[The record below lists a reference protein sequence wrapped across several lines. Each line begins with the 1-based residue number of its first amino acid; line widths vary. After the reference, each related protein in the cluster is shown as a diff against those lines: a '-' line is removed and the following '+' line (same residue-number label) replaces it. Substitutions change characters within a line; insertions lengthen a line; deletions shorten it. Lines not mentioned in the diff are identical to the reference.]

1 MSDSIRLQGAE
12 EEIAQDRTLEYPLLP
27 DAEGRAVDPEM
38 ATALRRM
45 ARDHESYGALV
56 WRKFRR
62 SKVAIVGGLVVV
74 GLFIMAIFADFFSP
88 YDPVKLNMRDAFT
101 PPTQIHFIDSAGRF
115 HFQPFVYKR
124 VQKLNADMSSTWV
137 EDTTVRYPIN
147 FFVSS
152 WEYKLFGLFPT
163 NLHLYGAA
171 GDAKIFLLG
180 TDRFG
185 RDIYGRSCLAG
196 RISLTMALFGT
207 LISVLVGAI
216 VGVFSGFYGG
226 AVDNWTQRFVEF
238 VQSFPQLPL
247 WMALAAVIPI
257 TWDQFAVFVTMSFIF
272 ALLSWTL
279 LAREVRGKVLSLR
292 ETDFVLAAKEMGA
305 SDSRIMFQ
313 HLLPNTFSHI
323 IVVLTLTI
331 PTIILAES
339 FLSFLGIGIQ
349 EPLVSWGTMMRD
361 AQTIQT
367 LGFNPWIAAS
377 VFFIV
382 AAVLGFNFLG
392 DGLRDAADPYAND

>member
-1 MSDSIRLQGAE
+1 MPKITFIGAGSFGFTRNLVRDVLTFERLAGSTICLMDINPE
-12 EEIAQDRTLEYPLLP
+12 RLEYSR
-27 DAEGRAVDPEM
+27 RAVQRIVDEGHYPAQVETTMDRAAALTEM
-38 ATALRRM
+38 CI
-45 ARDHESYGALV
+45 RD
-56 WRKFRR
+56 R
-62 SKVAIVGGLVVV
+62 
-74 GLFIMAIFADFFSP
+74 
-88 YDPVKLNMRDAFT
+88 
-101 PPTQIHFIDSAGRF
+101 
-115 HFQPFVYKR
+115 
-124 VQKLNADMSSTWV
+124 
-137 EDTTVRYPIN
+137 
-147 FFVSS
+147 
-152 WEYKLFGLFPT
+152 
-163 NLHLYGAA
+163 
-171 GDAKIFLLG
+171 LG

-185 RDIYGRSCLAG
+185 RDVFGRAAVAG

-207 LISVLVGAI
+207 LISVLVGSV
-216 VGVFSGFYGG
+216 VGVFSGYYGG
-226 AVDNWTQRFVEF
+226 GIDNWTQRFVEF

-257 TWDQFAVFVTMSFIF
+257 SWDQMAVFVTMSFIF

-292 ETDFVLAAKEMGA
+292 ETDFVLAAQEMGA
-305 SDSRIMFQ
+305 SDARIMFQ

-323 IVVLTLTI
+323 IVVMTLTI

-377 VFFIV
+377 VFFII

-392 DGLRDAADPYAND
+392 DGLRDAADPYSTS

>member
-1 MSDSIRLQGAE
+1 MSDRNRMQAEQAE
-12 EEIAQDRTLEYPLLP
+12 ERAIEYSLLP
-27 DAEGRAVDPEM
+27 DAEGRASNSEV
-38 ATALRRM
+38 ARALQAM
-45 ARDHESYGALV
+45 TSVHESYGALV

-62 SKVAIVGGLVVV
+62 SKVAIIGGLVVV
-74 GLFIMAIFADFFSP
+74 GLFVLAIFYQFFSP
-88 YDPVKLNMRDAFT
+88 YDPVKLNMREGFI
-101 PPTQIHFIDSAGRF
+101 PPTQIHFIDSSGKF

-124 VQKLNADMSSTWV
+124 EQTLNANMTSTWV
-137 EDTTVRYPIN
+137 DDTTVRYPII
-147 FFVSS
+147 FFTRG
-152 WEYKLFGLFPT
+152 WEYKLLGVIPT
-163 NLHLYGAA
+163 DLHLYGAA

-185 RDIYGRSCLAG
+185 RDIFGRSCLAG

-207 LISVLVGAI
+207 LISVFVGAI

-226 AVDNWTQRFVEF
+226 AIDNWTQRFVEF

-257 TWDQFAVFVTMSFIF
+257 TWDQFAVFVTMSLIF

-323 IVVLTLTI
+323 IVVLTLTV

-392 DGLRDAADPYAND
+392 DGLRDAADPYASD

>member
-1 MSDSIRLQGAE
+1 MSERIRMQ
-12 EEIAQDRTLEYPLLP
+12 EIEQDRALEFPLLP
-27 DAEGRAVDPEM
+27 DEKERTADPEL
-38 ATALRRM
+38 AAVLQQTARS
-45 ARDHESYGALV
+45 HESYGELV

-62 SKVAIVGGLVVV
+62 SNVAIIGGLVVV
-74 GLFIMAIFADFFSP
+74 GLFLLAIFYQFFSP
-88 YDPVKLNMRDAFT
+88 YDPVKLNMREGFM
-101 PPTQIHFIDSAGRF
+101 PPTQIHFIDSAGKF
-115 HFQPFVYKR
+115 HVQPFVYKR
-124 VQKLNADMSSTWV
+124 KQTLNADMTSTWV
-137 EDTTVRYPIN
+137 DDTTIRYPIN
-147 FFVSS
+147 FFVQG
-152 WEYKLFGLFPT
+152 WEYKFLGLIPA
-163 NLHLYGAA
+163 NIHLYGVA
-171 GDAKIFLLG
+171 GDAKLFLLG

-185 RDIYGRSCLAG
+185 RDIFGRSCLAG

-216 VGVFSGFYGG
+216 VGVFSGYYGG
-226 AVDNWTQRFVEF
+226 AIDNWTQRFVEF

-279 LAREVRGKVLSLR
+279 LAREVRGKVLALR

-323 IVVLTLTI
+323 IVVLTLTV

>member
-1 MSDSIRLQGAE
+1 MSKSIGIPE
-12 EEIAQDRTLEYPLLP
+12 VEQDRAIEFPLLP
-27 DAEGRAVDPEM
+27 DEEGRAVDPALTTM
-38 ATALRRM
+38 LRRT
-45 ARDHESYGALV
+45 ARTHESYGELV
-56 WRKFRR
+56 WRKF
-62 SKVAIVGGLVVV
+62 SKSKIAIAGGLIVL
-74 GLFIMAIFADFFSP
+74 GLFMLAIFAEFFSP
-88 YDPVKLNMRDAFT
+88 TDPVRLNMTKAYT
-101 PPTQIHFIDSAGRF
+101 PPTQLHFIDSAGNF
-115 HFQPFVYKR
+115 HLMPFIYKR
-124 VQKLNADMSSTWV
+124 EQVLNANMTTTWTDD
-137 EDTTVRYPIN
+137 ETVRYPIN
-147 FFVSS
+147 FFVRS
-152 WEYKLFGLFPT
+152 WDYKLLGLFPT
-163 NLHLYGAA
+163 DIHLFGAA
-171 GDAKIFLLG
+171 GDAELYLLG

-185 RDIYGRSCLAG
+185 RDVFGRSSIAG

-207 LISVLVGAI
+207 LISVAVGSV
-216 VGVFSGFYGG
+216 VGVFSGYYGG

-292 ETDFVLAAKEMGA
+292 ETDFVLAAQEMGA
-305 SDSRIMFQ
+305 SDARIMFQ

-323 IVVLTLTI
+323 IVVMTLTI

-367 LGFNPWIAAS
+367 LGFNPWIASS
-377 VFFIV
+377 VFFII

-392 DGLRDAADPYAND
+392 DGLRDAADPYSMS

>member
-1 MSDSIRLQGAE
+1 MQEVEKQRSIE
-12 EEIAQDRTLEYPLLP
+12 HPLLP
-27 DAEGRAVDPEM
+27 DAEEHSAD
-38 ATALRRM
+38 ASLAQALRRR
-45 ARDHESYGALV
+45 AGSHESYGELV

-62 SKVAIVGGLVVV
+62 SKVAIVGGLIVL
-74 GLFIMAIFADFFSP
+74 GLFMMAIFADFFSP
-88 YDPVKLNMRDAFT
+88 YNPVALNMRDAFT

-124 VQKLNADMSSTWV
+124 VQKLNPDMTSTWV
-137 EDTTVRYPIN
+137 DDVKIRYPIN
-147 FFVSS
+147 FFVRS
-152 WEYKLFGLFPT
+152 WEYKLFGLIPT
-163 NLHLYGAA
+163 DLHLYGAA

-185 RDIYGRSCLAG
+185 RDIFGRSCLAG

-207 LISVLVGAI
+207 LISVLVGAV
-216 VGVFSGFYGG
+216 VGVFSGYYGG
-226 AVDNWTQRFVEF
+226 AIDNWTQRFVEF

-279 LAREVRGKVLSLR
+279 LAREVRGKVLALR

-323 IVVLTLTI
+323 IVVLTLTV

>member
-1 MSDSIRLQGAE
+1 MSESIRLQ
-12 EEIAQDRTLEYPLLP
+12 EIEKKRTVESPLP
-27 DAEGRAVDPEM
+27 PIADEQTADPALA
-38 ATALRRM
+38 ATLRSMSRS
-45 ARDHESYGALV
+45 HESYGELV

-74 GLFIMAIFADFFSP
+74 GLFILAIFSDFFSP
-88 YDPVKLNMRDAFT
+88 YDPVRLNMRESFR
-101 PPTQIHFIDSAGRF
+101 PPTRIHFIDSAGRF
-115 HFQPFVYKR
+115 HFQPFVYKS
-124 VQKLNADMSSTWV
+124 VQKLNPEMSSSWV
-137 EDTTVRYPIN
+137 EDTKVRYPIN
-147 FFVSS
+147 YFVRG
-152 WEYKLFGLFPT
+152 WEYKLFGIFPA

-171 GDAKIFLLG
+171 GDARVFLLG

-185 RDIYGRSCLAG
+185 RDIFGRSCMAG

-207 LISVLVGAI
+207 LISVFVGAV
-216 VGVFSGFYGG
+216 VGVFSGYYGG
-226 AVDNWTQRFVEF
+226 AIDNWTQRFVEF
-238 VQSFPQLPL
+238 MQSFPQLPL

-279 LAREVRGKVLSLR
+279 LAREVRGKVLALR

-305 SDSRIMFQ
+305 SDGRIMFQ

-367 LGFNPWIAAS
+367 
-377 VFFIV
+377 
-382 AAVLGFNFLG
+382 
-392 DGLRDAADPYAND
+392 

>member
-1 MSDSIRLQGAE
+1 MKSEHSHTDNRAQPGEEPVLPTLQTVL
-12 EEIAQDRTLEYPLLP
+12 R
-27 DAEGRAVDPEM
+27 GRP
-38 ATALRRM
+38 RS
-45 ARDHESYGALV
+45 HESYGALV

-62 SKVAIVGGLVVV
+62 NKVAIAGGLVVV
-74 GLFIMAIFADFFSP
+74 GLFMLAIFADFFSP
-88 YDPVKLNMRDAFT
+88 YDPIELNMRDSFR
-101 PPTQIHFIDSAGRF
+101 PPTRVHFIDAAGRF
-115 HFQPFVYKR
+115 HFQPFVYKSQ
-124 VQKLNADMSSTWV
+124 QKLNADMSSSWV
-137 EDTTVRYPIN
+137 EDTTVRYPVN
-147 FFVSS
+147 FFVRS
-152 WEYKLFGLFPT
+152 WEYKLLGLFST
-163 NLHLYGAA
+163 DLHLYGAA
-171 GDAKIFLLG
+171 GDAKVFLLG

-185 RDIYGRSCLAG
+185 RDVFGRASVAG

-207 LISVLVGAI
+207 LISVFVGAV
-216 VGVFSGFYGG
+216 VGVFSGYYGG
-226 AVDNWTQRFVEF
+226 AIDNWTQRFVEF

-279 LAREVRGKVLSLR
+279 LAREVRGKVLALR
-292 ETDFVLAAKEMGA
+292 ETDFVLAAREMGA

-349 EPLVSWGTMMRD
+349 EPLVSWGTMMRE

-377 VFFIV
+377 VLFIV
-382 AAVLGFNFLG
+382 TAVLGFNFLG

>member
-1 MSDSIRLQGAE
+1 MP
-12 EEIAQDRTLEYPLLP
+12 DR
-27 DAEGRAVDPEM
+27 EGRAVSPEL
-38 ATALRRM
+38 ATMLRR
-45 ARDHESYGALV
+45 ASRTHESYSTLV
-56 WRKFRR
+56 WRKFKK
-62 SKVAIVGGLVVV
+62 SKISIVGGLIVI
-74 GLFIMAIFADFFSP
+74 GLFMMAIFYQFFSP
-88 YDPVKLNMRDAFT
+88 YDPVKLNMKEGFT
-101 PPTQIHFIDSAGRF
+101 PPTQLHFFDANGKF
-115 HFQPFVYKR
+115 YLQPFVYKR
-124 VQKLNADMSSTWV
+124 EQVLNADMTSTWTD
-137 EDTTVRYPIN
+137 DTSVRYPVN
-147 FFVSS
+147 FFVRGWS
-152 WEYKLFGLFPT
+152 YKLLGLFT
-163 NLHLYGAA
+163 TDIHLYGVP

-185 RDIYGRSCLAG
+185 RDMYGRACLAG
-196 RISLTMALFGT
+196 RISLTMAVFGT
-207 LISVLVGAI
+207 LISVVVGAV
-216 VGVFSGFYGG
+216 VGVYSGYHGG
-226 AVDNWTQRFVEF
+226 QIDNWTQRFVEF

-247 WMALAAVIPI
+247 WMALAAIIPI

-279 LAREVRGKVLSLR
+279 LAREVRGKVLALR
-292 ETDFVLAAKEMGA
+292 ETDFVLAAQEMGA
-305 SDSRIMFQ
+305 SNNRIMFT

-367 LGFNPWIAAS
+367 LGFNPWIASS
-377 VFFIV
+377 VFFII

-392 DGLRDAADPYAND
+392 DGLRDAADPYSMG

>member
-1 MSDSIRLQGAE
+1 MTESIRIPQSE
-12 EEIAQDRTLEYPLLP
+12 QERSTEYPLLP
-27 DAEGRAVDPEM
+27 DAEGRVTDPEL
-38 ATALRRM
+38 AAALRSM
-45 ARDHESYGALV
+45 ASSHESYGELV

-74 GLFIMAIFADFFSP
+74 GLFIMAIFSDFFSP
-88 YDPVKLNMRDAFT
+88 YDPVELNMRDAFT

-124 VQKLNADMSSTWV
+124 VQKLNADMTSTWADDV
-137 EDTTVRYPIN
+137 TVRYPIN
-147 FFVSS
+147 FFVRS
-152 WEYKLFGLFPT
+152 WEYKLFGLIPT
-163 NLHLYGAA
+163 DLHLYGAA
-171 GDAKIFLLG
+171 GDVKIFLLG

-185 RDIYGRSCLAG
+185 RDIFGRSCLAG

-207 LISVLVGAI
+207 LISVMVGAI

-226 AVDNWTQRFVEF
+226 AIDNWTQRFVEF

-313 HLLPNTFSHI
+313 HLLPNTLSHI

>member
-1 MSDSIRLQGAE
+1 MSDSIRLQ
-12 EEIAQDRTLEYPLLP
+12 EIEKRRTVESPLSLIA
-27 DAEGRAVDPEM
+27 DEQTADPALA
-38 ATALRRM
+38 ATLRSMSRS
-45 ARDHESYGALV
+45 HESYGELV

-74 GLFIMAIFADFFSP
+74 GLFILAIFSDFFSP
-88 YDPVKLNMRDAFT
+88 YDPVRLNMRESFR
-101 PPTQIHFIDSAGRF
+101 PPTRIHFIDSAGRF
-115 HFQPFVYKR
+115 HFQPFVYKS
-124 VQKLNADMSSTWV
+124 VQKLNPDMSSSWV

-147 FFVSS
+147 FFVRG
-152 WEYKLFGLFPT
+152 WEYKLFGIFPA

-171 GDAKIFLLG
+171 GDARIFLLG

-185 RDIYGRSCLAG
+185 RDIFGRSCMAG

-207 LISVLVGAI
+207 LISVFVGAV
-216 VGVFSGFYGG
+216 VGVFSGYYGG
-226 AVDNWTQRFVEF
+226 AIDNWTQRFVEF
-238 VQSFPQLPL
+238 MQSFPQLPL

-279 LAREVRGKVLSLR
+279 LAREVRGKVLALR

-305 SDSRIMFQ
+305 SDGRIMFQ

>member
-1 MSDSIRLQGAE
+1 MSESIQYPEAE
-12 EEIAQDRTLEYPLLP
+12 LDRSLEFPLLP
-27 DAEGRAVDPEM
+27 DAEGRVVNPELTIM
-38 ATALRRM
+38 LRRTS
-45 ARDHESYGALV
+45 RTHESYGELV
-56 WRKFRR
+56 WRKFRK
-62 SKVAIVGGLVVV
+62 SKIAIAGGLIVI
-74 GLFIMAIFADFFSP
+74 GLFVLATFANFFSP
-88 YDPVKLNMRDAFT
+88 YDPVALNMKEAYT
-101 PPTQIHFIDSAGRF
+101 PPTQLHFFDSTGKFHFI
-115 HFQPFVYKR
+115 PFVYKR
-124 VQKLNADMSSTWV
+124 EQVLNADMTSTWT
-137 EDTTVRYPIN
+137 DNLKVRYPVI
-147 FFVSS
+147 FFVRG
-152 WEYKLFGLFPT
+152 WPYKLLGVIPTDIHLFGV
-163 NLHLYGAA
+163 A
-171 GDAKIFLLG
+171 GDAKLFLLG

-185 RDIYGRSCLAG
+185 RDIYGRACLAG

-207 LISVLVGAI
+207 LISVVVGAV
-216 VGVFSGFYGG
+216 VGVFSGYYGG

-257 TWDQFAVFVTMSFIF
+257 SWDQFAVFVTMSFIF

-279 LAREVRGKVLSLR
+279 LAREVRGKVLALR
-292 ETDFVLAAKEMGA
+292 ETDFVLAAQEMGA
-305 SDSRIMFQ
+305 SDRRIMFQ

-323 IVVLTLTI
+323 IVVLTLTV

-367 LGFNPWIAAS
+367 LGFNPWIASS
-377 VFFIV
+377 VFFII

-392 DGLRDAADPYAND
+392 DGLRDAADPYSMS

>member
-1 MSDSIRLQGAE
+1 MKSEHSHTDNRAQPEGEQVLPTLQ
-12 EEIAQDRTLEYPLLP
+12 T
-27 DAEGRAVDPEM
+27 V
-38 ATALRRM
+38 LRSQLRS
-45 ARDHESYGALV
+45 HESYGALV

-62 SKVAIVGGLVVV
+62 NKVAIAGGLVVV
-74 GLFIMAIFADFFSP
+74 GLFVLAMFADFFSP
-88 YDPVKLNMRDAFT
+88 YDPIELNMRDSFR
-101 PPTQIHFIDSAGRF
+101 PPTRVHFIDAAGRF
-115 HFQPFVYKR
+115 HFQPFVYKSQ
-124 VQKLNADMSSTWV
+124 QKLNADMSSSWV
-137 EDTTVRYPIN
+137 EDTTVRYPVN
-147 FFVSS
+147 FFVRS
-152 WEYKLFGLFPT
+152 WEYKFLGLFST
-163 NLHLYGAA
+163 DLHLYGAA

-185 RDIYGRSCLAG
+185 RDVFGRASVAG

-207 LISVLVGAI
+207 LISVFVGAV
-216 VGVFSGFYGG
+216 VGVFSGYYGG

-279 LAREVRGKVLSLR
+279 LAREVRGKVLALR
-292 ETDFVLAAKEMGA
+292 ETDFVLAAREMGA

-349 EPLVSWGTMMRD
+349 EPLVSWGTMMRE

-377 VFFIV
+377 VLFIV
-382 AAVLGFNFLG
+382 TAVLGFNFLG

>member
-1 MSDSIRLQGAE
+1 MSDSIRMQ
-12 EEIAQDRTLEYPLLP
+12 EIEKKRAIEYPLLP
-27 DAEGRAVDPEM
+27 DAEEQATDPTLA
-38 ATALRRM
+38 ATLRSMSRS
-45 ARDHESYGALV
+45 HESYGELV

-74 GLFIMAIFADFFSP
+74 GLFILAIFSDFFSP
-88 YDPVKLNMRDAFT
+88 YDPVRLNMRESFR
-101 PPTQIHFIDSAGRF
+101 PPTRIHFIDSAGRF
-115 HFQPFVYKR
+115 HFQPFVYKS
-124 VQKLNADMSSTWV
+124 VQKLNPDMSSSWV

-147 FFVSS
+147 FFVRS
-152 WEYKLFGLFPT
+152 WEYKLFGIFPT

-171 GDAKIFLLG
+171 GDARVFLLG

-185 RDIYGRSCLAG
+185 RDIFGRSCMAG

-216 VGVFSGFYGG
+216 VGVFSGYYGG
-226 AVDNWTQRFVEF
+226 GIDNWTQRFVEF
-238 VQSFPQLPL
+238 MQSFPQLPL

-279 LAREVRGKVLSLR
+279 LAREVRGKVLALR

>member
-1 MSDSIRLQGAE
+1 MSESISSMQEVEKRRSIE
-12 EEIAQDRTLEYPLLP
+12 HPLLP
-27 DAEGRAVDPEM
+27 DTEEHSADTSLAQ
-38 ATALRRM
+38 ALRQR
-45 ARDHESYGALV
+45 AGSHESYGELV

-62 SKVAIVGGLVVV
+62 SKVAIVGGLIVL
-74 GLFIMAIFADFFSP
+74 GLFMMAIFADFFSP
-88 YDPVKLNMRDAFT
+88 YNPVALNMRDAFT

-124 VQKLNADMSSTWV
+124 VQKLNPDMTSTWV
-137 EDTTVRYPIN
+137 DDVKIRYPIN
-147 FFVSS
+147 FFVRS
-152 WEYKLFGLFPT
+152 WEYKLFGLIPT
-163 NLHLYGAA
+163 DLHLYGAA

-185 RDIYGRSCLAG
+185 RDIFGRSCLAG

-207 LISVLVGAI
+207 LISVLVGAV
-216 VGVFSGFYGG
+216 VGVFSGYYGG
-226 AVDNWTQRFVEF
+226 AIDNWTQRFVEF

-279 LAREVRGKVLSLR
+279 LAREVRGKVLALR

-323 IVVLTLTI
+323 IVVLTLTV